1 MLVHAKA
8 PFIRG
13 CLLLI
18 SFLALFGIM
27 LMPLMKDELGNHMT
41 GLQYADNVFNELSK
55 GSSYFIPDVQKQV
68 LKLEGKTVTVT
79 AYLPYG

>member
-13 CLLLI
+13 CLLLV

-41 GLQYADNVFNELSK
+41 GLQYADNVFNEDRKS
-55 GSSYFIPDVQKQV
+55 VV
-68 LKLEGKTVTVT
+68 
-79 AYLPYG
+79 

>member
-18 SFLALFGIM
+18 SFLILFVIM

-41 GLQYADNVFNELSK
+41 GLRCV
-55 GSSYFIPDVQKQV
+55 
-68 LKLEGKTVTVT
+68 
-79 AYLPYG
+79 